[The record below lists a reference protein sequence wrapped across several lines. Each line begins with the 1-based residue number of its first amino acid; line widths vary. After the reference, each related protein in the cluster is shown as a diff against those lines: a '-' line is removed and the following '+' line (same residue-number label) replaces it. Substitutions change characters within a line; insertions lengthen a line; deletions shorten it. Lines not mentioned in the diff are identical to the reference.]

1 MPARRDGASQWRF
14 RYRTKFEDLY
24 GYSNGP
30 RASPVIDGDRV
41 FTVGAEGKLHCLD
54 LETGDVVRKQDF
66 WIKYGVTQEPFGM
79 ASTPLVEGGL
89 LVVNVGGP
97 RRACVVGLDTATG
110 REAWRAGTCG
120 PSYASP
126 IPATGPRAAASSSLP
141 AASRTRRSEVSCR
154 CCATTS
160 AAVGHAAC
168 ETSHGGA
175 NSERPGNT
183 RWFRVWNEVTCVC

>member
-126 IPATGPRAAASSSLP
+126 IPATVHGQPRLRLCRRPVEP
-141 AASRTRRSEVSCR
+141 AGQRSPV
-154 CCATTS
+154 
-160 AAVGHAAC
+160 AAVLRPQRPWVTPPVRPRTAAQIA
-168 ETSHGGA
+168 SVRA
-175 NSERPGNT
+175 T
-183 RWFRVWNEVTCVC
+183 RAGSGSGMR